1 MRSYKQIR
9 THADLHRI
17 AKWSFLIEMFLAKW
31 VWLLRTKLCPKI
43 SPSPLLLLLLLFFL
57 CFLSCFLKDENGT
70 IFGTMLSVFPYYWY
84 LWKVTK
90 WPKEAKL
97 TPSSGHLQ
105 VLLYSVL
112 LSHLSDQSNSWG
124 DFLNKDEC
132 QIILMR
138 FHIQHLL

>member
-1 MRSYKQIR
+1 MRLYKQIR
-9 THADLHRI
+9 TYADWHRSS
-17 AKWSFLIEMFLAKW
+17 KCSFLIEMFIAKW
-31 VWLLRTKLCPKI
+31 VWLHRTKMCQKI
-43 SPSPLLLLLLLFFL
+43 SPLAAAASTAAAAFL
-57 CFLSCFLKDENGT
+57 CFLSCFTDETGT
-70 IFGTMLSVFPYYWY
+70 IFGTSLSVFPYYWY

-105 VLLYSVL
+105 VLLYPVL
-112 LSHLSDQSNSWG
+112 LSHLGDQSNSWG
-124 DFLNKDEC
+124 DFFNKDEC